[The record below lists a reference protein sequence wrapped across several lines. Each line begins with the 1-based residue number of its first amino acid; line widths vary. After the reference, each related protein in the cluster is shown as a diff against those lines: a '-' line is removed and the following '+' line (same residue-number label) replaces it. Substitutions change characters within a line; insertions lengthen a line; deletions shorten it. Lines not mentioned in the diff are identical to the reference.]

1 MTATKRTFDLSAL
14 QNRLN
19 VKPISRNNSSRYP
32 FWNMKIDENSVVRF
46 LPDKNEDNPWFLI
59 EYHSHELMIDGK
71 KRSIPCLKQY
81 GDNDCPMCKRSQD
94 FFTKEG
100 KDSVRGK
107 ALYRKRSWLGQVLVV
122 KDPLPADP
130 ETGENNEGLYRHV
143 SLGAQIYDALVNAIK
158 EGDVENAPQAYEDGT
173 NFIIRKTKS
182 ESKGK
187 EFAEYIR
194 SKFEKYPSELS
205 PEVVEYVEDNIV
217 DLEELRPSKPE
228 KSYLTQQLAAFLRE
242 DVDDEDEY
250 EPPVQRV
257 SSFKETVSKAD
268 SKPAALFSDDEDE
281 YEAPAPVVKA
291 KKAVYVPPESNE
303 DDEDE
308 DAMSMLN
315 RLRGKSSRPE

>member
-1 MTATKRTFDLSAL
+1 MANNTTKRTFDLSAL
-14 QNRLN
+14 QSKLS
-19 VKPISRNNSSRYP
+19 VKPISRNNASRYP
-32 FWNMKIDENSVVRF
+32 FWNMKVDETSVVRF
-46 LPDKNEDNPWFLI
+46 LPDKNEENPWFLL

-81 GDNDCPMCKRSQD
+81 GEDCPMCKRSQD

-107 ALYRKRSWLGQVLVV
+107 QLYRKKSWLGQVLVV

-130 ETGENNEGLYRHV
+130 ETGENNDGLYRHV
-143 SLGAQIYDALVNAIK
+143 SLGAQIYDSLVDAIK
-158 EGDVENAPQAYEDGT
+158 SGDVENAPQAYEDGT

-187 EFAEYIR
+187 EFAEYTR

-205 PEVVEYVEDNIV
+205 SEVIEYVEENLV
-217 DLEELRPSKPE
+217 DLEDLRPSKPE
-228 KSYLTQQLAAFLRE
+228 KSYLVQQISAFLRE
-242 DVDDEDEY
+242 DEDDFTEEY

-257 SSFKETVSKAD
+257 SSFKETVNKPA
-268 SKPAALFSDDEDE
+268 SKPAALFTDDEDE
-281 YEAPAPVVKA
+281 YEAPAPKP
-291 KKAVYVPPESNE
+291 KKSVYVPPES
-303 DDEDE
+303 DDDDE

-315 RLRGKSSRPE
+315 RLRGKTSKPE